1 MSKKIIDE
9 RGRLFGVI
17 NIIDVIVIILAV
29 VLVCGV
35 YVKFSKNERT
45 AAGSSSLEKVTYQM
59 EIKTVREGL
68 CGDLK
73 EGDKVWNQESGV
85 ELGTITGVSVTP
97 AELPKSLAD
106 GTYVSGSVQDRY
118 DVVLTIEGDC
128 QILNGRYFIQKSD
141 EISIN
146 QEKKIQTKYCET
158 TGTVIGIDKE

>member
-1 MSKKIIDE
+1 M
-9 RGRLFGVI
+9 
-17 NIIDVIVIILAV
+17 
-29 VLVCGV
+29 
-35 YVKFSKNERT
+35 
-45 AAGSSSLEKVTYQM
+45 
-59 EIKTVREGL
+59 
-68 CGDLK
+68 
-73 EGDKVWNQESGV
+73 
-85 ELGTITGVSVTP
+85 GTITGVSVNP

-141 EISIN
+141 EISVN